1 MAAMGID
8 GLVSGLNTTDLINQL
23 MQVESAPQTALK
35 TKQTSATNLVT
46 ALQSL
51 NTKVSSLFDAATKAA
66 TATSWSATK
75 ATASVTSVSATTTTG
90 AQPTELSFTVD
101 SLASSQISL
110 TRPTDL
116 ASLTGTGKITIKAKD
131 GTLTEVAVG
140 ADAAAT
146 ARAISSSKAGV
157 SAVAVKVGTDGT
169 RLQLTGT
176 ASGED
181 HAFTVYVGS
190 AAEVTAGTA
199 TQLGLDDTRTA
210 SDAKITLWP
219 QAGAGVAKQVS
230 SSSNTF
236 SDVLANTSITVSK
249 VETDPVTLTVKRD
262 DAALQSLASGVVGS
276 LGVVLSEITSRTA
289 STTSTSDDGRTV
301 VSGGLF
307 SGESSVREL
316 QQQLQSAASYPV
328 DGVSPSTVG
337 FVVGK
342 DGTFTFDQAKFT
354 EALAA
359 DPDKVQKVVSGLAK
373 RVADVASNASD
384 KVDGTL
390 TLQITG
396 QQQMVK
402 DLGAQ
407 IDNWDLRLAQRREGL
422 QATYSALEVTLSNL
436 QSQSSWLAGQLGSLP
451 KSS

>member
-23 MQVESAPQTALK
+23 MQVESAPQTLLK
-35 TKQTSATNLVT
+35 SKQTETTNLVT
-46 ALQSL
+46 ALQAL

-75 ATASVTSVSATTTTG
+75 ATSSATSVTATTTTG

-101 SLASSQISL
+101 KVARSQVSL
-110 TRPTDL
+110 TPAFTDL
-116 ASLTGTGKITIKAKD
+116 ATLTGGASSLTFRKPD

-146 ARAISSSKAGV
+146 ARAITASGAGV
-157 SAVAVKVGTDGT
+157 NAVAVKVDGQT
-169 RLQLTGT
+169 RLQLTSTSTGEAGGFELFAGTKAQVTGGT
-176 ASGED
+176 ATAVPLTHTRTAQDAAITLWS
-181 HAFTVYVGS
+181 GS
-190 AAEVTAGTA
+190 AAAQQVT
-199 TQLGLDDTRTA
+199 
-210 SDAKITLWP
+210 
-219 QAGAGVAKQVS
+219 S
-230 SSSNTF
+230 STNTF
-236 SDVLANTSITVSK
+236 SDVLANTSITVSA

-262 DAALQSLASGVVGS
+262 DAALQSLASGLVGS

-289 STTSTSDDGRTV
+289 TTTTKGDDGRTV
-301 VSGGLF
+301 ISGGLF
-307 SGESSVREL
+307 SGESGIRGL

-328 DGVSPSTVG
+328 GGVSPSTVG

-354 EALAA
+354 AALTA
-359 DPDKVQKVVSGLAK
+359 DPDKVQKVISGLAQ
-373 RVADVASNASD
+373 RVADVAKKASD

-396 QQQMVK
+396 QQAVVK

-407 IDNWDLRLAQRREGL
+407 IDNWDIRLAQRREGL
-422 QATYSALEVTLSNL
+422 QATYSRLEVSLSNM
-436 QSQSSWLAGQLGSLP
+436 QSQSSWLAGQLASL
-451 KSS
+451 SSSS